1 MLTRECI
8 EQKCDELLQQ
18 AIATGDEVRIS
29 SLKKRKI
36 YLQTD
41 DTHSLNDW
49 LTLYITLKDLGFEN
63 DEIEEYGKK
72 LSREYAVN
80 GRLIYRDESGTEYS
94 IEMLLDPGH
103 EEYYRLDN
111 GTIFKIRD
119 EKWFFRLNRKDRWEF
134 DQTLKKIYE
143 NKSVVCFP
151 INHVMMQV
159 QKKLVPAVYIN
170 EGTQNV
176 NLRDYQ
182 HLTEGYE
189 LDRKWTYMIG
199 LVDRGKGRPP
209 VIEKVPSYL
218 VCDTRWGH
226 TFLNLNDKQKKFT
239 EILLPETLEEIGE
252 GGCYGH
258 SQLKKIYL
266 PDNLKKIE
274 QYAFQ
279 GCSSLTKLLIPDK
292 VNYIG
297 WGAFVSCTSLEE
309 ILVDEKNEHFE
320 SVDGVLFSK
329 GRKKLYAYPSQKKD
343 TEYWIPETVE
353 EICHDAFQ
361 DNHYLRHIHIPSTTS
376 KICGQ
381 NAFVG
386 CGNLRE
392 ISVDAGNETYE
403 SDDGVLLTRG
413 KLRLLLYPPQKQGCV
428 YNIPSEVT
436 EIDQYAFQNCRY
448 LMHVTI
454 PPNVSKIDFRTFDGC
469 SKLVEVL
476 IPDSS
481 LKYIFGCAFR
491 NCTNLRTIRLPET
504 LEDIGNSAFENC
516 ESLKSIY
523 LPAKLRYLWGSSFE
537 GCISLSSVQ
546 VSPDN
551 ETFGSNGRCVYRKNN
566 NEVVFSIPGLWKGF
580 FSRKDK

>member
-1 MLTRECI
+1 MLSRECI

-18 AIATGDEVRIS
+18 AIATGDEARIG

-80 GRLIYRDESGTEYS
+80 GRLIYKDKTGTEYS
-94 IEMLLDPGH
+94 IAMLLDPER
-103 EEYYRLDN
+103 EEYYRFDD

-119 EKWFFRLNRKDRWEF
+119 GKCFFRLNRKDRWER
-134 DQTLKKIYE
+134 DQILQERYVDKNTTYCRIDYVL
-143 NKSVVCFP
+143 
-151 INHVMMQV
+151 MDM
-159 QKKLVPAVYIN
+159 QKKLAPAAYIN
-170 EGTQNV
+170 EDTHDV

-189 LDRKWTYMIG
+189 LDRKCTYMIG
-199 LVDRGKGRPP
+199 LVDRGEGRPP

-218 VCDTRWGH
+218 ACDTRWGH
-226 TFLNLNDKQKKFT
+226 TFLNLNDKHKKFT
-239 EILLPETLEEIGE
+239 EILLPERLEEIGE
-252 GGCYGH
+252 SGCYGH
-258 SQLKKIYL
+258 SQLRKIYL
-266 PDNLKKIE
+266 PENLKKIE

-279 GCSSLTKLLIPDK
+279 GCSSLTKLLIPAK

-297 WGAFVSCTSLEE
+297 WGAFVGCTSLEE
-309 ILVDEKNEHFE
+309 IHVDEKSEHFE

-329 GRKKLYAYPSQKKD
+329 GRKKLYAYPPQKKD

-361 DNHYLRHIHIPSTTS
+361 DNHYLRHIHIPSITS

-428 YNIPSEVT
+428 YHIPSEVT
-436 EIDQYAFQNCRY
+436 EIDQYAFQNCNY

-454 PPNVSKIDFRTFDGC
+454 PLNVSKIDFRTFDGC

-537 GCISLSSVQ
+537 GCSSLTSVQ

-551 ETFGSNGRCVYRKNN
+551 ETFGSNGCCVYRKKN
-566 NEVVFSIPGLWKGF
+566 NEVMFSVPGLRKGF
-580 FSRKDK
+580 FSRKHK

>member
-18 AIATGDEVRIS
+18 AIAAGDEARIS

-36 YLQTD
+36 YLRTD

-49 LTLYITLKDLGFEN
+49 LTLYFTLKDLGFEK

-80 GRLIYRDESGTEYS
+80 GRLIYKDETGTEHS
-94 IEMLLDPGH
+94 IEMLLDPEH
-103 EEYYRLDN
+103 EKYYRLDN

-119 EKWFFRLNRKDRWEF
+119 GKWFFRLNRKDRWEL
-134 DQTLKKIYE
+134 DQILQERYADKKTAY
-143 NKSVVCFP
+143 SP
-151 INHVMMQV
+151 IDFVLTDV
-159 QKKLVPAVYIN
+159 QKKHAPAAYVS
-170 EGTQNV
+170 EHTQAV

-189 LDRKWTYMIG
+189 LDRKYSYMIG
-199 LVDRGKGRPP
+199 LVDRGKGRAP

-226 TFLNLNDKQKKFT
+226 TFLNLNDKHKIFT
-239 EILLPETLEEIGE
+239 EILLPERLEEIGE
-252 GGCYGH
+252 WGCNGH

-266 PDNLKKIE
+266 PENLKKIE

-279 GCSSLTKLLIPDK
+279 GCSSLTKLLIPSK

-297 WGAFVSCTSLEE
+297 WGAFVGCTSLEA
-309 ILVDEKNEHFE
+309 ILVDETSEHFE

-329 GRKKLYAYPSQKKD
+329 GRKKLYAYPPQKKD
-343 TEYWIPETVE
+343 PEYWIPETVE

-361 DNHYLRHIHIPSTTS
+361 DNHYLRHIHIPFATS

-392 ISVDAGNETYE
+392 ISVDARNETYE

-413 KLRLLLYPPQKQGCV
+413 KLRLLVYPPQKQGCV
-428 YNIPSEVT
+428 YHIPTEVA
-436 EIDQYAFQNCRY
+436 EIDQYAFQNSHY

-454 PPNVSKIDFRTFDGC
+454 PPNVSRIDFRTFDGC
-469 SKLVEVL
+469 NKLVEVL
-476 IPDSS
+476 IQSIS
-481 LKYIFGCAFR
+481 LKQISGDAFR
-491 NCTNLRTIRLPET
+491 NCSDLRIIRLPES
-504 LEDIGNSAFENC
+504 LEDIGTTAFENC
-516 ESLKSIY
+516 KSLRSIY
-523 LPAKLRYLWGSSFE
+523 LPAKLRYLSGSSFD
-537 GCISLSSVQ
+537 GCSSLTCVQ
-546 VSPDN
+546 VSSEN
-551 ETFGSNGRCVYRKNN
+551 ETFGSNGRCVYRKKNK
-566 NEVVFSIPGLWKGF
+566 EMVFSVPGLRKGF
-580 FSRKDK
+580 FSRKHK